1 MERKTIE
8 DAPLSE
14 KTLDDMIHDNY
25 AKDEYRTDS
34 TKGFNL
40 FKFKTETEPLTK
52 WKVNEFSSWFKNPS
66 GVSVAEK
73 KQIIPYMNHKV
84 VPNAPEK
91 VDHDMFGNVVIKN
104 QKDMPVDRMN
114 RELPEKFVYGLDKKG
129 MGDLAYEA
137 LDIEYGDENGLSRAR
152 ANFYEE
158 VYLKREHGIDTSKIK
173 EDTHKLQKGLNNAI
187 KTMNTKSGTAEAD
200 AAENVARKAG
210 KRLDNICL
218 LYTSDAADE

>member
-1 MERKTIE
+1 MEKKTIE

-91 VDHDMFGNVVIKN
+91 GDHDMFGNVVIKN

-114 RELPEKFVYGLDKKG
+114 RELPEKFAYGLDKKG

-158 VYLKREHGIDTSKIK
+158 IYLKQTKHPQVAKTSTLNELDTAKSNIAKQINSNTASSKVRRTVD
-173 EDTHKLQKGLNNAI
+173 E
-187 KTMNTKSGTAEAD
+187 NTGRY
-200 AAENVARKAG
+200 V
-210 KRLDNICL
+210 
-218 LYTSDAADE
+218 